1 MTLRD
6 LEYFVALAETCH
18 FGQAAERCHVTQP
31 TLSMQI
37 AKLEK
42 ELGATLFERDKRRVS
57 LTDMGRKILAR
68 AGSVL
73 DGIGEIRDMARGE
86 TGGLTGP
93 LYLGVIPTIGPY
105 LLPHLLPELKA
116 VCPEVKLYLRE
127 EKTHQLVEQLQHST
141 LDAAILSLP
150 IEATDLTC
158 SVFFQEELVAGLP
171 RDHPLARKKR
181 VAMKD
186 LASHPILLLEEGN
199 CMRDQT
205 LNLCRE
211 SRPADPEGYRA
222 SSIESLRQMVSA
234 GMGCTFLPRLST
246 VGPFASASPIAIRPL
261 HSPTPRRDI
270 ALVYR
275 KTYPKAA
282 SLEELAA
289 ALKRRMEQS
298 LLQVCELNAGEG
310 TDRG

>member
-1 MTLRD
+1 MTIRD
-6 LEYFVALAETCH
+6 LEYFVALAETRH

-42 ELGATLFERDKRRVS
+42 ELGVTLFERDKRRVS
-57 LTDMGRKILAR
+57 LTDMGRQILAR
-68 AGSVL
+68 AGAVL
-73 DGIGEIRDMARGE
+73 DGIGEIRDVARGD
-86 TGGLTGP
+86 TGGLAGP
-93 LYLGVIPTIGPY
+93 LYLGVIPTVGPY

-116 VCPEVKLYLRE
+116 VYPEVKLYLRE
-127 EKTHQLVEQLQHST
+127 AMTHQLVEQLQHSS
-141 LDAAILSLP
+141 LDAAIMSLP
-150 IEATDLTC
+150 IEQPDL
-158 SVFFQEELVAGLP
+158 SYMVFFREELVAGLP
-171 RDHPLARKKR
+171 KSHPLAKKKTI
-181 VAMKD
+181 AMD
-186 LASHPILLLEEGN
+186 ELSDEPILLLEEGN

-205 LNLCRE
+205 LSLCRG

-234 GMGCTFLPRLST
+234 GMGCTFLPKLST
-246 VGPFASASPIAIRPL
+246 IGPFAASSPIAIRPL

-282 SLEELAA
+282 SLKELAV
-289 ALKRRMEQS
+289 ALRDRMERS
-298 LLQVCELNAGEG
+298 LKDVYSETLGESE
-310 TDRG
+310 R

>member
-6 LEYFVALAETCH
+6 LEYFVALAETRH

-37 AKLEK
+37 AKMEQ
-42 ELGATLFERDKRRVS
+42 ELGTPLFERGKRRVG
-57 LTDMGRKILAR
+57 LTNAGKQILAR

-73 DGIGEIRDMARGE
+73 DGVHEIRELARGAAGE
-86 TGGLTGP
+86 LAGP
-93 LYLGVIPTIGPY
+93 LYLGVIPTVGPY

-116 VCPEVKLYLRE
+116 IYPKVKLFLRE
-127 EKTHQLVEQLQHST
+127 DMTRYLVEQLQQSA

-150 IEATDLTC
+150 IDAHDLEHT
-158 SVFFQEELVAGLP
+158 VFFREELVAGLP
-171 RDHPLARKKR
+171 LDHALARKKSLT
-181 VAMKD
+181 VTD
-186 LASHPILLLEEGN
+186 LADDAILLLEEGN

-205 LNLCRE
+205 LNLCRG
-211 SRPADPEGYRA
+211 SRPIDPEGYRA

-234 GMGCTFLPRLST
+234 GMGCTFLPKLST
-246 VGPFASASPIAIRPL
+246 IGPFATSTPIAIRPL

-270 ALVYR
+270 VLVYR

-282 SLEELAA
+282 SLQELAK
-289 ALKRRMEQS
+289 ALKKRMRAYE
-298 LLQVCELNAGEG
+298 
-310 TDRG
+310 

>member
-6 LEYFVALAETCH
+6 LEYFVALAETRH

-37 AKLEK
+37 AKLEQ
-42 ELGATLFERDKRRVS
+42 ELGTPLFERGKRRIG
-57 LTDMGRKILAR
+57 LTAAGKQILAR

-73 DGIGEIRDMARGE
+73 DGVHEIRDLARGAAGE
-86 TGGLTGP
+86 LAGP

-116 VCPEVKLYLRE
+116 IYPDVKLFLRE
-127 EKTHQLVEQLQHST
+127 DITRNLVEQLQHST
-141 LDAAILSLP
+141 LDAAIMSLP
-150 IEATDLTC
+150 IDASDLEWT
-158 SVFFQEELVAGLP
+158 VFFREEFVAGLP
-171 RDHPLARKKR
+171 LNHPLARKKS
-181 VAMKD
+181 
-186 LASHPILLLEEGN
+186 LAVQELADDAILLLEEGN

-205 LNLCRE
+205 LQLCRGTQP
-211 SRPADPEGYRA
+211 SDPEGYRA

-234 GMGCTFLPRLST
+234 GMGCTFLPKLST
-246 VGPFASASPIAIRPL
+246 IGPFAAASPIAIRPL

-275 KTYPKAA
+275 KTYPKVG
-282 SLEELAA
+282 SLKELAA
-289 ALKRRMEQS
+289 AVQKRMSR
-298 LLQVCELNAGEG
+298 LNREE
-310 TDRG
+310 

>member
-6 LEYFVALAETCH
+6 LEYFVALAETRH

-37 AKLEK
+37 AKMEQ
-42 ELGATLFERDKRRVS
+42 ELGTPLFERGKRRVG
-57 LTDMGRKILAR
+57 LTNAGKQILAR

-73 DGIGEIRDMARGE
+73 DGVHEIRELARGAAGE
-86 TGGLTGP
+86 LAGP
-93 LYLGVIPTIGPY
+93 LYLGVIPTVGPY

-116 VCPEVKLYLRE
+116 IYPKVKLFLRE
-127 EKTHQLVEQLQHST
+127 DMTRYLVEQLQQSA

-150 IEATDLTC
+150 IDAHDLEHT
-158 SVFFQEELVAGLP
+158 VFFREELVAGLP
-171 RDHPLARKKR
+171 LDHPLARKKSLT
-181 VAMKD
+181 VTD
-186 LASHPILLLEEGN
+186 LADDAILLLEEGN

-205 LNLCRE
+205 LNLCRG
-211 SRPADPEGYRA
+211 SRPIDPEGYRA

-234 GMGCTFLPRLST
+234 GMGCTFLPKLST
-246 VGPFASASPIAIRPL
+246 IGPFATSTPIAIRPL

-270 ALVYR
+270 VLVYR

-282 SLEELAA
+282 SLQELAK
-289 ALKRRMEQS
+289 ALKKRMRPFE
-298 LLQVCELNAGEG
+298 
-310 TDRG
+310 